1 MSKPRDTVAKLIEV
15 IEGKKLADKFPTLLD
30 TLKQADGA
38 TTLDAIA
45 FTEAHRTEMK
55 EALMGRLQPEIATA
69 CKDMLVNVT
78 EAHIRDYCTIMDAR
92 KLTEESQAN
101 MYQWLD
107 ADHKQ
112 KTALKMAQLLIIS
125 GKPSLQVRRLLV
137 HELQRAP

>member
-69 CKDMLVNVT
+69 CKDMLVNAT
-78 EAHIRDYCTIMDAR
+78 EAQIQDHCTIMTAKER
-92 KLTEESQAN
+92 VLTKASRTG
-101 MYQWLD
+101 MYEWLK
-107 ADHKQ
+107 ADYYA

-125 GKPSLQVRRLLV
+125 GNPSLQVRRLLV
-137 HELQRAP
+137 RDL